1 MSGHKDFFSELDESF
16 RKSVK
21 LGDNSS
27 IDVMGKCRIHLQVN
41 NIPQVISE
49 VFYIPDLKN
58 NLVSIGQLQ
67 EKGLAILFRY
77 NKCKVYHPKRGLIIE
92 TIMTLNRMF
101 ILLAKI

>member
-1 MSGHKDFFSELDESF
+1 M
-16 RKSVK
+16 
-21 LGDNSS
+21 
-27 IDVMGKCRIHLQVN
+27 LQVN

-58 NLVSIGQLQ
+58 NLLSIGQLQ

-77 NKCKVYHPKRGLIIE
+77 NNCKVYHPERGLIIE

-101 ILLAKI
+101 ILLTKIQLHDQNCFLTPAHNLDYL